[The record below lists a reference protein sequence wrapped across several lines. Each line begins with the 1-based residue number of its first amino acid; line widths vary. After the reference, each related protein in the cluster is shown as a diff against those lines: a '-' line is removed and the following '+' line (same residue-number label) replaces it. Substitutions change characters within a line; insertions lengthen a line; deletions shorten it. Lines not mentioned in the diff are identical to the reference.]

1 MRINIAYPRNG
12 TQKSFKLDDEKQW
25 SRLIDRR
32 LGQEFDGELL
42 SPEYK
47 GYVFRISGG
56 SDKDGFAMKQG
67 VMTKAKLKLLLKEG
81 TSGYFA
87 RREGTALRKTVRG
100 CIIGGELAAINLIVV
115 EKGEKEIVGLTDKT
129 LPRRL
134 GPKRANKIRKLFN
147 IPKHSDNIG
156 VKNPTAIKVDPLDVC
171 RVVIRRQTKKVGNKA
186 YYKAPK
192 IQRLITSARLR
203 RKRVR
208 TAEKLETVQGNF
220 AKHEAFKKIRTNELA
235 RTKPTQPAKGAPQA
249 EAKKTAPAQTGKQVA
264 TKPVATKQPVAQ
276 ATTKPQ
282 KPADKKK

>member
-12 TQKSFKLDDEKQW
+12 TQKSLKLDDEKHW

-47 GYVFRISGG
+47 GYIFRITGG

-81 TSGYFA
+81 SSGYFA

-100 CIIGGELAAINLIVV
+100 CIISGELGAINLIIVQ
-115 EKGEKEIVGLTDKT
+115 KGEKEIAGVTDAT
-129 LPRRL
+129 IPRRL

-156 VKNPTAIKVDPLDVC
+156 AEKPTKIKVDPMEVC
-171 RVVIRRQTKKVGNKA
+171 RVVIKRQTKKVGTKA
-186 YYKAPK
+186 FYKAPK
-192 IQRLITSARLR
+192 IQRLITSERLR

-208 TAEKLETVQGNF
+208 QADKLETVKRNQAKF
-220 AKHEAFKKIRTNELA
+220 DAFKKHEAAKHLKTSAPE
-235 RTKPTQPAKGAPQA
+235 KVVPAKVVPVKVVPVKVVPAKVVPVKATQA
-249 EAKKTAPAQTGKQVA
+249 VKVQKPVEKKTK
-264 TKPVATKQPVAQ
+264 
-276 ATTKPQ
+276 
-282 KPADKKK
+282 